1 MRVANFLSKLS
12 AAIPKSPPNSK
23 YNNRDV
29 LEPTS
34 DWMFSRNTA
43 GHHIPKREAL
53 AKNQRSG
60 NRTLNSYGAEA
71 STRLK
76 IPKPIDNKSIERYSM
91 DQGKPTQ
98 KLDHES
104 DHRHSRI
111 GRNSTAPGASDQPRG
126 VVGPVGPWGPTLN
139 QARV

>member
-1 MRVANFLSKLS
+1 MGVTNFLSKLS

-34 DWMFSRNTA
+34 DWMFSRNTT
-43 GHHIPKREAL
+43 GHHMPKREAL

-60 NRTLNSYGAEA
+60 NRTLNSYGEEA

-76 IPKPIDNKSIERYSM
+76 IPKPIGNKEY
-91 DQGKPTQ
+91 
-98 KLDHES
+98 
-104 DHRHSRI
+104 
-111 GRNSTAPGASDQPRG
+111 
-126 VVGPVGPWGPTLN
+126 
-139 QARV
+139 

>member
-1 MRVANFLSKLS
+1 MIGCFLETQRDTTYLNEKLWQRINDPETEHS
-12 AAIPKSPPNSK
+12 TPMAQKQVPDSK
-23 YNNRDV
+23 YPSQSV
-29 LEPTS
+29 T
-34 DWMFSRNTA
+34 
-43 GHHIPKREAL
+43 
-53 AKNQRSG
+53 
-60 NRTLNSYGAEA
+60 
-71 STRLK
+71 
-76 IPKPIDNKSIERYSM
+76 KSIERCSM